1 MQIARLIVISG
12 PSGAGKGTLIRRV
25 LPLFSN
31 LMLSVSATTRRRR
44 AGEREGVEY
53 HFLAREEFLR
63 RVEAG
68 LFLEWAEYGENLY
81 GTPAD
86 FVAAALGA
94 GNDVLLEIE
103 LVGARQVM
111 QHCPDAV
118 GIFIAPPS
126 MEVLEGR
133 LRARNTETE
142 EDIARRLAHAAE
154 ELDALHR
161 DRGAVGPYFA
171 YAIVNDDVEQAAEEL
186 RAVIE
191 ELRITDVAR

>member
-133 LRARNTETE
+133 LRPAILRPRKTSPAVWPTRPRNSMRC
-142 EDIARRLAHAAE
+142 IAT
-154 ELDALHR
+154 
-161 DRGAVGPYFA
+161 GAVGPYFA